1 LFKRKVSLLHP
12 VAEGLLAICLCFYSE
27 TTTLRLSDLA
37 IYRCLWTV
45 SNKHISAQFGETE
58 IVKPF

>member
-1 LFKRKVSLLHP
+1 
-12 VAEGLLAICLCFYSE
+12 
-27 TTTLRLSDLA
+27 
-37 IYRCLWTV
+37 V